1 MISEKRYFVSEE
13 IRPLSQRSDIMGFV
27 LVLHCYSLITIPLVF
42 FSLWPNFFTFFLAII
57 VIGSRQLGLAIL
69 MHDAAHRALFE
80 KKFLNENGYDD
91 CAQKVIPTEL
101 QMAAQNIY
109 KREFNKHSVVTQPGK
124 IFIDKLPLNLLEAPL
139 IHRLY
144 PDAKFILVLRHPMD
158 SILSCW
164 MQNFKLNS
172 ANVLRSD

>member
-42 FSLWPNFFTFFLAII
+42 FSLWPNFFTFFLANI

-80 KKFLNENGYDD
+80 KYQLSLPF
-91 CAQKVIPTEL
+91 P
-101 QMAAQNIY
+101 
-109 KREFNKHSVVTQPGK
+109 
-124 IFIDKLPLNLLEAPL
+124 LPLSEKDGTD
-139 IHRLY
+139 LY
-144 PDAKFILVLRHPMD
+144 
-158 SILSCW
+158 C
-164 MQNFKLNS
+164 
-172 ANVLRSD
+172 